1 MPVFLLTDEL
11 VFPDPREAEPDG
23 LLAIGGDL
31 RAERLLL
38 AYAHGIFPWNLEDQ
52 PLLWWSPSPRAVLR
66 PDEVHVSR
74 SLKKAIRRAPF
85 RITVDMAF
93 ERVIRACGR
102 TRRPGQENTWI
113 TPELTRAFVELHR
126 GGLAHSVEAWDGG
139 KLVGGLYGL
148 ALGGVFCG
156 ESMFASR
163 DDASKIAFAALCEQ
177 LRRWQFTLIDCQVES
192 EHLRRFG
199 ATTVEREV
207 MQARLAEA
215 IARPWRIG
223 AWSLD
228 PDLAGRSDGGP
239 RERARPPTVSWTM
252 SGGPAEVRPQGP
264 ARPSP
269 HERAER
275 ETTVAWDMSA
285 GPGETA
291 DRPAAE

>member
-1 MPVFLLTDEL
+1 VPVFLLTDEL

-66 PDEVHVSR
+66 PDEVHVPR

-156 ESMFASR
+156 ESMFAR
-163 DDASKIAFAALCEQ
+163 ADDASKIGFVALARQ
-177 LRRWQFTLIDCQVES
+177 LARWGFTTIDCQVATP
-192 EHLRRFG
+192 HLRSLGGTDIDLEPFL
-199 ATTVEREV
+199 
-207 MQARLAEA
+207 ARLAA
-215 IARPWRIG
+215 GTRAPGRLGPWTFDPG
-223 AWSLD
+223 APWATQRDDGELD
-228 PDLAGRSDGGP
+228 
-239 RERARPPTVSWTM
+239 
-252 SGGPAEVRPQGP
+252 
-264 ARPSP
+264 
-269 HERAER
+269 
-275 ETTVAWDMSA
+275 A
-285 GPGETA
+285 GP
-291 DRPAAE
+291 